1 MVCGSFRFCWTGF
14 IVLHHIQHVSV
25 CFVCTT
31 ILIFNIAKL
40 DQSKRVQTTS
50 ESQQCRH
57 VMFLVL
63 VRTGSPEQKDE
74 TCCIIKFVTLFWNF
88 ESAVPRSTPC
98 NLSRGRE
105 RSWWTVWIRV
115 AVGLLSSPHSCQEE
129 SRGTCKLMNW
139 EGKAAL
145 YSHAAQLF
153 RNQLWKSATLFSPLP
168 RAVVLRV
175 AQRADLTCALFN

>member
-1 MVCGSFRFCWTGF
+1 MHQLELGAEVFAQQRLTGRLVMVCGSFRFCWTGF

-31 ILIFNIAKL
+31 ILIFNTAKL

-50 ESQQCRH
+50 ESQRRRH
-57 VMFLVL
+57 VYCSGAHWLL
-63 VRTGSPEQKDE
+63 LHNTKLAKKDE
-74 TCCIIKFVTLFWNF
+74 TCCSKFVTLFWNF

-115 AVGLLSSPHSCQEE
+115 AVGTAELATQLSGGEP
-129 SRGTCKLMNW
+129 
-139 EGKAAL
+139 
-145 YSHAAQLF
+145 
-153 RNQLWKSATLFSPLP
+153 RNLQTYE
-168 RAVVLRV
+168 LR
-175 AQRADLTCALFN
+175 R